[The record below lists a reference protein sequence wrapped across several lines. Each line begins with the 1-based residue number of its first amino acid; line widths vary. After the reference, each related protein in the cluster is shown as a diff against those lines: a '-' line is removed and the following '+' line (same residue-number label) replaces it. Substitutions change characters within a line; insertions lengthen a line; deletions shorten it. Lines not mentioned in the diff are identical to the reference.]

1 MKGFFGDLF
10 DLNRDGKLNYLE
22 WMMDCET
29 FFQMYDDDEVEEQYD
44 EEWDIEDDADEEWDD
59 DFEDAMD
66 EEWDDDIEDDA
77 Y

>member
-29 FFQMYDDDEVEEQYD
+29 FFQMYDDEEEEQFD
-44 EEWDIEDDADEEWDD
+44 EEWDEDDVDEEWD
-59 DFEDAMD
+59 E
-66 EEWDDDIEDDA
+66 DIEDDTIF
-77 Y
+77 

>member
-29 FFQMYDDDEVEEQYD
+29 FFQMYDDEEEEQFD
-44 EEWDIEDDADEEWDD
+44 EEWDEDDV
-59 DFEDAMD
+59 D
-66 EEWDDDIEDDA
+66 EEWDDDIEDDTIF
-77 Y
+77 